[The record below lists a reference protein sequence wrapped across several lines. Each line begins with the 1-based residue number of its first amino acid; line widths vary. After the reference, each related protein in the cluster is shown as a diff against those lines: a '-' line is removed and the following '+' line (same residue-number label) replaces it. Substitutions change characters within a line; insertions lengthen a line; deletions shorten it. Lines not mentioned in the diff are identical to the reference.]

1 MRGWWREISGLVL
14 PSTCEGCGAARTPL
28 CAGCADA
35 LAGVGAGEGGGRVR
49 PLPEPEGLP
58 VVHAAV
64 PYEGA
69 VRALLIAHKERGA
82 LGLAGP
88 LGGALARAVEGV
100 VEGVAGV
107 VEGAGARPLLLVP
120 VPSSRGSVRA
130 RGHDPTRRVALAA
143 AARLRRTGRSARV
156 VPVLRQRRAVA
167 DQAGLGARG
176 RRANLAGALEV
187 VPGGA
192 RLLAAGR
199 VVLVDDLM
207 TTGATLAEA
216 ARALGAGLGV
226 GLGVGP
232 GSSPGAGLGA
242 GRRADRAGRV
252 GPGSVHPSF
261 ISGAPERSGGDFT
274 QHEFEQRVAA
284 VIASSPASF
293 EINRNSPETWIVAGG
308 ER

>member
-1 MRGWWREISGLVL
+1 MRGWWREISELVL
-14 PSTCEGCGAARTPL
+14 PSACEGCGAPRTAL
-28 CAGCADA
+28 CAECAGV
-35 LAGVGAGEGGGRVR
+35 LAGAGAGEGGGGGRVR

-64 PYEGA
+64 PYEGV
-69 VRALLIAHKERGA
+69 VRTLLIAHKERGA

-88 LGGALARAVEGV
+88 LGAALAGAVEAAV
-100 VEGVAGV
+100 
-107 VEGAGARPLLLVP
+107 GAGDGGGGARAAGGLGGAGEGQRPLLLVP
-120 VPSSRGSVRA
+120 VPSSRRSVRA

-143 AARLRRTGRSARV
+143 AARLRRAGRSARV
-156 VPVLRQRRAVA
+156 LPVLRQRRAVA

-216 ARALGAGLGV
+216 ARALGFVHPPFTRGTAE
-226 GLGVGP
+226 
-232 GSSPGAGLGA
+232 
-242 GRRADRAGRV
+242 GRR
-252 GPGSVHPSF
+252 S
-261 ISGAPERSGGDFT
+261 DFA

-293 EINRNSPETWIVAGG
+293 EINRNSSGTWIVAGG

>member
-14 PSTCEGCGAARTPL
+14 PGTCEGCGAPRTAL
-28 CAGCADA
+28 CAGCAGE
-35 LAGVGAGEGGGRVR
+35 LAGDGAGEGGGGGRVR

-58 VVHAAV
+58 PVYAAL

-69 VRALLIAHKERGA
+69 VRELLIAHKERGA

-88 LGGALARAVEGV
+88 LGEALARAVEEAVRAVG
-100 VEGVAGV
+100 GG
-107 VEGAGARPLLLVP
+107 GGRPLLLVP

-143 AARLRRTGRSARV
+143 VARLRRAGRSARV

-192 RLLAAGR
+192 RLLAGGR

-216 ARALGAGLGV
+216 ARALGDV
-226 GLGVGP
+226 VRRR
-232 GSSPGAGLGA
+232 GAGTGIV
-242 GRRADRAGRV
+242 R
-252 GPGSVHPSF
+252 PPF
-261 ISGAPERSGGDFT
+261 TSGATERSGSDFA

-293 EINRNSPETWIVAGG
+293 EINRNSSGTWIVAGG

>member
-14 PSTCEGCGAARTPL
+14 PGACEGCGVPRTGL
-28 CAGCADA
+28 CAGCAGA
-35 LAGVGAGEGGGRVR
+35 LAGGGGRVR
-49 PLPEPEGLP
+49 PVPEPAGLP

-69 VRALLIAHKERGA
+69 VRELLIAHKERGA
-82 LGLAGP
+82 LGLAGA
-88 LGGALARAVEGV
+88 LGRALARAVEAAVG
-100 VEGVAGV
+100 
-107 VEGAGARPLLLVP
+107 GARERPLLLVP
-120 VPSSRGSVRA
+120 VPSSRRSVRA

-143 AARLRRTGRSARV
+143 AGRLRRAGASARV

-176 RRANLAGALEV
+176 RWANVAGALEV
-187 VPGGA
+187 VPGGG

-216 ARALGAGLGV
+216 ARALGAV
-226 GLGVGP
+226 HRP
-232 GSSPGAGLGA
+232 FTSGAA
-242 GRRADRAGRV
+242 GRSPRD
-252 GPGSVHPSF
+252 S
-261 ISGAPERSGGDFT
+261 T

-293 EINRNSPETWIVAGG
+293 EINRNSSETWIVAGG

>member
-14 PSTCEGCGAARTPL
+14 PGTCEGCGAARTAL
-28 CAGCADA
+28 CAGCAGE
-35 LAGVGAGEGGGRVR
+35 LAGVGAGEGGGGGRVR

-58 VVHAAV
+58 LVHAAV

-88 LGGALARAVEGV
+88 LGGALARAVEGAV
-100 VEGVAGV
+100 GAVGGVG
-107 VEGAGARPLLLVP
+107 GRPLLLVP

-143 AARLRRTGRSARV
+143 AARLRRAGRPVRV

-216 ARALGAGLGV
+216 ARALGAGVRG
-226 GLGVGP
+226 GGAGP
-232 GSSPGAGLGA
+232 G
-242 GRRADRAGRV
+242 V
-252 GPGSVHPSF
+252 VHPPF
-261 ISGAPERSGGDFT
+261 TPTAAERSGRDFA

-293 EINRNSPETWIVAGG
+293 EINRNSPRTWIVAGG

>member
-1 MRGWWREISGLVL
+1 
-14 PSTCEGCGAARTPL
+14 
-28 CAGCADA
+28 
-35 LAGVGAGEGGGRVR
+35 
-49 PLPEPEGLP
+49 
-58 VVHAAV
+58 
-64 PYEGA
+64 
-69 VRALLIAHKERGA
+69 
-82 LGLAGP
+82 
-88 LGGALARAVEGV
+88 
-100 VEGVAGV
+100 
-107 VEGAGARPLLLVP
+107 
-120 VPSSRGSVRA
+120 VPSSGGGGGA
-130 RGHDPTRRVALAA
+130 RGPYPWRRWARAA
-143 AARLRRTGRSARV
+143 AARLRRAGRPARV

-216 ARALGAGLGV
+216 ARALGAV
-226 GLGVGP
+226 HP
-232 GSSPGAGLGA
+232 PFTPGAA
-242 GRRADRAGRV
+242 GRS
-252 GPGSVHPSF
+252 GS
-261 ISGAPERSGGDFT
+261 DFA

-293 EINRNSPETWIVAGG
+293 EINRNSPGTCIVAGG

>member
-14 PSTCEGCGAARTPL
+14 PSTCEGCGAARTAL
-28 CAGCADA
+28 CAGCAGE
-35 LAGVGAGEGGGRVR
+35 LAGEGGGGGRVS

-58 VVHAAV
+58 LVHAAL

-100 VEGVAGV
+100 VGAVGGVG
-107 VEGAGARPLLLVP
+107 GRPLLLVP

-143 AARLRRTGRSARV
+143 AARLRRAGRPARV

-176 RRANLAGALEV
+176 RRLNLAGALEV

-216 ARALGAGLGV
+216 ARAVGAGVPGRV
-226 GLGVGP
+226 GGEGGGGGGVGP
-232 GSSPGAGLGA
+232 GF
-242 GRRADRAGRV
+242 
-252 GPGSVHPSF
+252 VHPAF
-261 ISGAPERSGGDFT
+261 TPAFPSGAAERSGSDFA

-293 EINRNSPETWIVAGG
+293 EINRNSPGTWIVAGG

>member
-14 PSTCEGCGAARTPL
+14 PGACEGCGVPRTGL
-28 CAGCADA
+28 CAGCAGA
-35 LAGVGAGEGGGRVR
+35 LGGGGARARRVR
-49 PLPEPEGLP
+49 PAPEPAGLP

-69 VRALLIAHKERGA
+69 VRELLIAHKERGA
-82 LGLAGP
+82 LGLGGA
-88 LGGALARAVEGV
+88 LGGALARAVEATVG
-100 VEGVAGV
+100 GSRDGS
-107 VEGAGARPLLLVP
+107 LLLVP
-120 VPSSRGSVRA
+120 VPSSRRSVRA

-143 AARLRRTGRSARV
+143 AARLRRSGWSARV
-156 VPVLRQRRAVA
+156 LPVLRQRRAVA

-176 RRANLAGALEV
+176 RWANVAGALEV

-192 RLLAAGR
+192 RLLVAGR

-216 ARALGAGLGV
+216 ARALGA
-226 GLGVGP
+226 
-232 GSSPGAGLGA
+232 
-242 GRRADRAGRV
+242 
-252 GPGSVHPSF
+252 VHPPF
-261 ISGAPERSGGDFT
+261 TPGTAARSRSDSA

-293 EINRNSPETWIVAGG
+293 EINRNSSETWIVAGG

>member
-14 PSTCEGCGAARTPL
+14 PGTCEGCGAARTAL
-28 CAGCADA
+28 CAGCAGE
-35 LAGVGAGEGGGRVR
+35 LAGVGAGEGGGGGRVR

-58 VVHAAV
+58 LVHAAL
-64 PYEGA
+64 PYEGV
-69 VRALLIAHKERGA
+69 VRELLIAHKERGA
-82 LGLAGP
+82 LGLVGP
-88 LGGALARAVEGV
+88 LGGALARAVEGAV
-100 VEGVAGV
+100 RAVGGVG
-107 VEGAGARPLLLVP
+107 GRPLLLVP

-143 AARLRRTGRSARV
+143 ASRLRRAGRPARV

-192 RLLAAGR
+192 RLLAGGR

-216 ARALGAGLGV
+216 ARALGDGLR
-226 GLGVGP
+226 
-232 GSSPGAGLGA
+232 GAGG
-242 GRRADRAGRV
+242 GFVRAASHSAFRPASR
-252 GPGSVHPSF
+252 PLLRSAF
-261 ISGAPERSGGDFT
+261 TSGATERPRSDFA

-293 EINRNSPETWIVAGG
+293 EINRNSSETWIVAGG